1 MSKIEQ
7 SGNER
12 ECNTLFQESA
22 LILGGGY
29 EMPGAKI
36 KLLIVDDEPS
46 TRTLLSQIFTELGH
60 HVRSAKDGFSALIE
74 IRHEMPDIVLS
85 DLNMPGMSGFE
96 LLSVVRRR
104 FPSMRAIAM
113 SGAFSGNSVQ
123 PGVAADAFYEKAT
136 SLASLLKIVNTM
148 AQPEWISSPFHPRT
162 LAPVWIPKNG
172 HDPAGE
178 AFVTIS
184 CPECLRT
191 FPRVHGEDIGPIH
204 KTNCTHCGNLI
215 HYAIIPPTGAAFPQP
230 FQQKPVAATTTTT
243 HLSLLASNLESEAER
258 LHQG

>member
-7 SGNER
+7 SGNEQ
-12 ECNTLFQESA
+12 ECDTHLKS
-22 LILGGGY
+22 LLGFPGEGC

-36 KLLIVDDEPS
+36 RLLIVDDEPS
-46 TRTLLSQIFTELGH
+46 TRTLLSQIFTNLGH
-60 HVRSAKDGFSALIE
+60 HVRSAEDGFSALVE
-74 IRHEMPDIVLS
+74 IRYEMPDIILS

-96 LLSVVRRR
+96 LLSVIRRR

-113 SGAFSGNSVQ
+113 SGAFSGDSVQ
-123 PGVAADAFYEKAT
+123 PGVAADAFHEKAT
-136 SLASLLKIVNTM
+136 GLDSLLQIVETM
-148 AQPEWISSPFHPRT
+148 AQPEWVSSPFHPRT

-215 HYAIIPPTGAAFPQP
+215 HYAIIPPIGAAFPHP
-230 FQQKPVAATTTTT
+230 FQRKPAAATPT
-243 HLSLLASNLESEAER
+243 HLSLPASNLESDAKER